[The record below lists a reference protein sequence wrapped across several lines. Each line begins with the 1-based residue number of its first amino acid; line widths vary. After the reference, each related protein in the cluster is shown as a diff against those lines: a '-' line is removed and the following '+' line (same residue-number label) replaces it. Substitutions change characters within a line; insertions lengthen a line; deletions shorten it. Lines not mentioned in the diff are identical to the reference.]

1 LIANLLTKWETFKKR
16 FYATIEY
23 QVVELKEKPYKVAL
37 GCALGIGINFIPTFG
52 IGFAFAF
59 LLAAMFRANRASATA
74 TSLLTGPLV
83 PLKYAMNFVVGGIIL
98 TPVLGKENLQE
109 FIISQYVN
117 ILQFSNGFENRV
129 VDFLE
134 LFGYT
139 FMLGA
144 AINAVLFGTGFH
156 FFVMF
161 LLRKYNK
168 RF

>member
-1 LIANLLTKWETFKKR
+1 MAKPLTKWETFKKR
-16 FYATIEY
+16 FYAIIEH

-52 IGFAFAF
+52 IGFIFAF
-59 LLAAMFRANRASATA
+59 LLAAIFRANRASATA

-83 PLKYAMNFVVGGIIL
+83 PLKYALNFVVGGLIL
-98 TPVLGKENLQE
+98 TPALGEDSLQE
-109 FIISQYVN
+109 FIINQYVN
-117 ILQFSNGFENRV
+117 ILQFSYSIENRIIA
-129 VDFLE
+129 FLE
-134 LFGYT
+134 LFGFT

-161 LLRKYNK
+161 LLRKYYK
-168 RF
+168 KI